1 MGTFEAQILDIANNT
16 RRFDYL
22 YRRLR
27 TRKLN
32 SAKQIS
38 DYFNELLTTTSA
50 LYLNHLLLKKME
62 SKFPAQS
69 AKGVLATQVESSHA
83 SKPKELG
90 EIIRLLQYNLTS
102 LPCWLKF
109 KPYNGFHRENCLKS
123 SSDYIDR
130 LIIHFP
136 EISLEV
142 SRSKPHIQKLLRE
155 PTLESA
161 EELLHRLEHLAHH
174 ASYCRHALEILSQ
187 EVSWLKE
194 I

>member
-1 MGTFEAQILDIANNT
+1 MSTFEAQIINIANNT
-16 RRFDYL
+16 KRFDYL
-22 YRRLR
+22 YRRLF

-38 DYFNELLTTTSA
+38 SYFNELLTTTSG
-50 LYLNHLLLKKME
+50 LYLDYLLLKKLE
-62 SKFPAQS
+62 SKFPGQS
-69 AKGVLATQVESSHA
+69 ALGVSATQVESRGVEIN
-83 SKPKELG
+83 ELG
-90 EIIRLLQYNLTS
+90 KRIRLIQDNLS
-102 LPCWLKF
+102 ALPCWSKF
-109 KPYNGFHRENCLKS
+109 NPYNPLHDENCLKS
-123 SSDYIDR
+123 SSDYINT

-136 EISLEV
+136 EISWEV

-161 EELLHRLEHLAHH
+161 EELLQRLEHLAHH